1 MRRNRN
7 LATSSLTLTSLPTAR
22 HTAAPMIPPAQRM
35 MLLNVGLGTLVVAVG
50 FWLLWGAFPAWV
62 VALWALLV
70 AALLHWKCRTITEIW
85 AWSTLLLGL
94 ESFAWPL
101 QLMIQ
106 LQSAASGP
114 SDEEMG
120 TILSAVVLGLFSS
133 VFWLSF
139 SYGLFKR
146 KPGILTSPT
155 IPPTPVQAQ
164 TPSKR
169 KHR

>member
-1 MRRNRN
+1 M
-7 LATSSLTLTSLPTAR
+7 P
-22 HTAAPMIPPAQRM
+22 PPAQRIL
-35 MLLNVGLGTLVVAVG
+35 LLNIGLGTLVVAVG
-50 FWLLWGAFPAWV
+50 FWLLWGTFSPWLV
-62 VALWALLV
+62 VLWALLV
-70 AALLHWKCRTITEIW
+70 AAFLHWKCRTITEIW

-106 LQSAASGP
+106 LKSAAAGP

-133 VFWLSF
+133 VFWMSF

-146 KPGILTSPT
+146 KPETPP
-155 IPPTPVQAQ
+155 PPTLSSTPAPPAQ
-164 TPSKR
+164 PPRRKKR
-169 KHR
+169 